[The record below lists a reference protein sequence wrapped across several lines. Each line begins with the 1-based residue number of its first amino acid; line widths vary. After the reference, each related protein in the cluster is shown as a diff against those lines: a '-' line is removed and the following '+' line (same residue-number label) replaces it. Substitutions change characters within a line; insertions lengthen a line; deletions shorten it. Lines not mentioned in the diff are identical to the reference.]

1 MEEISFVETSSVLGG
16 TDGSLNLSMGGE
28 TGEVAGT
35 SRMSEKEP

>member
-1 MEEISFVETSSVLGG
+1 MEEISFVEMSSVLDK
-16 TDGSLNLSMGGE
+16 TDVSLNLSVGGE